1 MSSIICQLHC
11 ASFCCVCARRQF
23 HVWFDHCDF
32 ASLGS
37 ANKRHQLQYS
47 TMRHRPSKDSRIFSK
62 QTKEWETFQQ
72 DWVSSTVSKSSG
84 NQGPRLHVKRNLF
97 ASRPP
102 PADTKASNE
111 REARENSKWRCIRLK
126 IYGVLVV
133 GFCEKKRS
141 QENWQSG
148 KEFMVW
154 RLQASQRL
162 VKSFN
167 QIIVVDYLIL
177 SLYTASSTPLH
188 LLKRTFNE
196 QNKLLFKKCHLY
208 ADFMLLKF
216 WHWLVCT
223 TAGQDAA
230 MSIWLLLQCENYA
243 KQKITQHFL
252 YFVLKMAAGTAE
264 MEGKYPWN
272 DIQRPATA
280 A

>member
-1 MSSIICQLHC
+1 MKMH
-11 ASFCCVCARRQF
+11 
-23 HVWFDHCDF
+23 
-32 ASLGS
+32 
-37 ANKRHQLQYS
+37 S
-47 TMRHRPSKDSRIFSK
+47 TKDI
-62 QTKEWETFQQ
+62 
-72 DWVSSTVSKSSG
+72 
-84 NQGPRLHVKRNLF
+84 
-97 ASRPP
+97 
-102 PADTKASNE
+102 
-111 REARENSKWRCIRLK
+111 WRFGCR
-126 IYGVLVV
+126 VLR
-133 GFCEKKRS
+133 KKRS